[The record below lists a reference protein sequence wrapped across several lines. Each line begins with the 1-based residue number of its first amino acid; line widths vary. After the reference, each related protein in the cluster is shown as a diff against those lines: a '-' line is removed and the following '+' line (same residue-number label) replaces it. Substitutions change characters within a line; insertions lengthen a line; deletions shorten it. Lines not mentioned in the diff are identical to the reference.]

1 MKKEFK
7 KKLNGLAV
15 SALTVGLL
23 VSPVAGT
30 PVFAEGTPTNVMSSE
45 ALVKMKIMGTTDVH
59 GSIMNH
65 DYFTDTEVTKGLVKV
80 SSLVKAERKENAN
93 NLLLDNGD
101 MLQGNPFT
109 DYVAKVEPLTFVD
122 RLAGLDRFETAID
135 ISKEGWESAETV
147 VLVRSDEFADA
158 LAAAPLAYKYNAPIL
173 LTKPNTLHEDT
184 KAEIKRLGAKR
195 VVIVGGTGAV
205 SSQIQ
210 STLSS
215 KMKLWVKRLGGEN
228 RFETAALVAE
238 ELGNSTKAV
247 LVNGRDYP
255 DAISA
260 APYAAKNGLP
270 ILLTDAKKIPA
281 ETQEALKNVTD
292 TVLIG
297 GTGVISTDIEK
308 SVKGATRFGG
318 ATRFETSLK
327 VATELDSVKTRV
339 FVSTGRGFADA
350 LAGSVLAARED
361 APVVLVERNS
371 MLKEVAAL
379 VDGKSVTV
387 LGGEGVVSD
396 TLVKNEEHPI
406 YQAMNELDYD
416 AATLGNHEFNYGL
429 DFLEGSMRTA
439 EFPFVSA
446 NVYNDDHDNDP
457 SNDKTFVKPYQIIDK
472 EVVDES
478 GKKHTIKVGVI
489 GFVAPQIMQWD
500 KANLEGKV
508 VTEDIVAS
516 AKKWVPKMKKD
527 GAEIVVTLSHSG
539 FDVDKDNKENSVFAL
554 SEVPGIDAI
563 VFGHTHKAFPS
574 DKSYNGIAGVD
585 NVNGTINGVAAVQSI
600 VDASHLGVIDLEL
613 EKVDGKWSVKGSK
626 SEVLA
631 AKDAEV
637 DKNIVDVMKPSHD
650 ATVDYINQPIGTTTA
665 PIYSYFARVQD
676 DPSVQIV
683 SNAQKEYIEN
693 VLKGTEYEDLPVLSS
708 AAPFKAGRNG
718 ADEYTYFPAGEIAIK
733 NVADLYKYPNTVTA
747 IQLSGAQVKEY
758 LEWTAVNFNQIDPAE
773 TTEQSLINSDFPV
786 YNFDTLDGVTYEID
800 VTQPAKYDKDGK
812 VVNEGASRIKNLS
825 YEGKP
830 VADDQQFVIAT
841 NNYRASFTK
850 LANPDGKRVIYSSPD
865 ENRQVVMNYI
875 IKNKTINPS
884 ADQNW
889 SLAPIN
895 TNVNVT
901 FESSP
906 AAKAFAESS
915 DNIKYVGNGAN
926 GFAKYQLDMMGKP
939 FEVQLLGINDFH
951 GQLDTFNSK
960 LNAGGVEYLAAYL
973 KKHEAE
979 NPENTLM
986 LHAGDAVGASSP
998 VSALLQDEPTIDIL
1012 NKIGFDIGTVGN
1024 HEFDEGVDEMLRLIN
1039 GGSHPKTVEKYGE
1052 FEGADFS
1059 YVAANVVDEN
1069 TNLPILDPYVVKEVN
1084 GVPIGFIGI
1093 AYSDTPSIVTPSG
1106 TAGVKFTDET
1116 EAINKYAKE
1125 LKDKGIEAIVVITH
1139 NPAKSDR
1146 DGSNAT
1152 EELVDIAKNIDD
1164 EVDVLFVGHNHQY
1177 TNTVVDGKLLV
1188 QSYSY
1193 GTAFSD
1199 VDLMIDPATK
1209 DIVSATA
1216 EIVDVKRDGITP
1228 DAEIKEI
1235 LDTYIA
1241 DVAPILNEKIGTATE
1256 FISREANV
1264 DGESAMGNMVA
1275 DAMRWKTGTD
1285 FAFMNSGG
1293 VRADIDA
1300 GEITWKEAF
1309 TVQPFGNDLVTMDVT
1324 GAQIKTLLEQQWG
1337 SKVRI
1342 MPVSGLKVT
1351 YDDSRA
1357 AGDRIVSI
1365 TKQDGTPVAAD
1376 QTYSITVNNY
1386 MADGGDGYAILATI
1400 KDRTIDVVDLEG
1412 FVGYIKAN
1420 GTVNPKI
1427 EGRVT
1432 KINK

>member
-15 SALTVGLL
+15 SALTFGLL
-23 VSPVAGT
+23 ASPMAGT
-30 PVFAEGTPTNVMSSE
+30 SVFAEGTPTNVLSSE
-45 ALVKMKIMGTTDVH
+45 ALVKLKIMETTDVH

-65 DYFTDTEVTKGLVKV
+65 DYFTDTEVTKGLAKV
-80 SSLVKAERKENAN
+80 ASLVKTERAENAN

-135 ISKEGWESAETV
+135 ISKEGWDSAETV

-238 ELGNSTKAV
+238 ELGSSTKAV

-297 GTGVISTDIEK
+297 GTGVISADIEK

-396 TLVKNEEHPI
+396 TLVQNEEHPI
-406 YQAMNELDYD
+406 YQAMNELNYD

-429 DFLEGSMRTA
+429 DFLEGSMKTA

-457 SNDKTFVKPYQIIDK
+457 SNDKNFVKPYQIIDK
-472 EVVDES
+472 EVVDEA
-478 GKKHTIKVGVI
+478 GKKHIVKVGVI

-508 VTEDIVAS
+508 VTEDVVAS
-516 AKKWVPKMKKD
+516 AEKWVPLMKKD
-527 GAEIVVTLSHSG
+527 GADVVVTLAHTG
-539 FDVDKDNKENSVFAL
+539 FDVDKNNKENTVFAL

-563 VFGHTHKAFPS
+563 LFGHTHKAFPS
-574 DKSYNGIAGVD
+574 DTSYNGITGVD
-585 NVNGTINGVAAVQSI
+585 NVNGTINGVAAVQSV
-600 VDASHLGVIDLEL
+600 VDGSHLGVIDLEL

-631 AKDAEV
+631 AKTAEV
-637 DKNIVDVMKPSHD
+637 DKDIVDVMKSSHE
-650 ATVDYINQPIGTTTA
+650 ATVDYINQPIGKTTA

-683 SNAQKEYIEN
+683 SNAQKEYIED
-693 VLKGTEYEDLPVLSS
+693 VLKGTEYEGLPVLSS

-718 ADEYTYFPAGEIAIK
+718 ADEYTYFPAGDISVK
-733 NVADLYKYPNTVTA
+733 NVSDLYKYNNTVSA
-747 IQLSGAQVKEY
+747 LNLSGAQVKEY
-758 LEWTAVNFNQIDPAE
+758 LEWTAANFNQIDPAV

-812 VVNEGASRIKNLS
+812 VVNEGANRIKNLS

-830 VADDQQFVIAT
+830 VADDQQFIIAT

-850 LANPDGKRVIYSSPD
+850 LANPDGQRVVYASPD

-906 AAKAFAESS
+906 AAKAFADSS
-915 DNIKYVGNGAN
+915 ENIKYVGNGAN
-926 GFAKYQLDMMGKP
+926 GFAKYQLDMMKP
-939 FEVQLLGINDFH
+939 FELQLLGINDFH
-951 GQLDTFNSK
+951 GQLDTYNSK
-960 LNAGGVEYLAAYL
+960 INAGGVEYLAAYL
-973 KKHEAE
+973 KEREAQ
-979 NPENTLM
+979 NPNTLM
-986 LHAGDAVGASSP
+986 VHAGDAVGASSP
-998 VSALLQDEPTIDIL
+998 VSALLQDEPTINIL
-1012 NKIGFDIGTVGN
+1012 NELGFDVGTVGN
-1024 HEFDEGVDEMLRLIN
+1024 HEFDEGVDEMMRLID
-1039 GGSHPKTVEKYGE
+1039 GGAHPKTEEKYGV
-1052 FEGADFS
+1052 FGGADFP
-1059 YVAANVVDEN
+1059 YVAANIVDKTSKE
-1069 TNLPILDPYVVKEVN
+1069 LILDPYHIEEVN
-1084 GVPIGFIGI
+1084 GVPIGFIGV
-1093 AYSDTPSIVTPSG
+1093 ALSDTPNIVIPS
-1106 TAGVKFTDET
+1106 AVADIEFTDET
-1116 EAINKYAKE
+1116 AAINKYAAE
-1125 LKDKGIEAIVVITH
+1125 LKTKGVETIVVLAH
-1139 NPAKSDR
+1139 NPSYSKF
-1146 DGSNAT
+1146 DGSEAS
-1152 EELVDIAKNIDD
+1152 EELVDIAKNVDD
-1164 EVDVLFVGHNHQY
+1164 EVDVLFGGHNHAF
-1177 TNTVVDGKLLV
+1177 TNTTVEGKIVV
-1188 QSYSY
+1188 QSYSG

-1199 VDLMIDPATK
+1199 VDLMIDPKTK
-1209 DIVSATA
+1209 DVISGKA
-1216 EIVDVKRDGITP
+1216 EIVTTYRDKITP
-1228 DAEIKEI
+1228 DAKVKAI
-1235 LDTYIA
+1235 LDGYLE
-1241 DVAPILNEKIGTATE
+1241 DVNPILNEVIGTTPNY
-1256 FISREANV
+1256 ISRDASPA
-1264 DGESAMGNMVA
+1264 GETAMGNLVA
-1275 DAMRWKTGTD
+1275 DAMRWQTGTD

-1309 TVQPFGNDLVTMDVT
+1309 TVQPFGNDLVKMNVT

-1342 MPVSGLKVT
+1342 MPISGLKVS
-1351 YDDSRA
+1351 YDDSKTD
-1357 AGDRIVSI
+1357 GNRIVSI
-1365 TKQDGTPVAAD
+1365 VKEDGTPVAMD

-1386 MADGGDGYAILATI
+1386 MAGGGDGYAVLATI
-1400 KDRTIDVVDLEG
+1400 TDKTIDVVDLDAL
-1412 FVGYIKAN
+1412 VNYIKAK
-1420 GTVNPKI
+1420 GTVDPKI

-1432 KINK
+1432 KLN

>member
-15 SALTVGLL
+15 SALTVGMLA
-23 VSPVAGT
+23 SPMAGT
-30 PVFAEGTPTNVMSSE
+30 SVFAEGTPTKVMSSE
-45 ALVKMKIMGTTDVH
+45 ALVKLKIMETTDVH
-59 GSIMNH
+59 GNIKNH
-65 DYFTDTEVTKGLVKV
+65 DYYTDTKDTAAGLSKV
-80 SSLVKAERKENAN
+80 ATLIKQERSENAN
-93 NLLLDNGD
+93 NLLIDNGD
-101 MLQGNPFT
+101 LLQGNPFT
-109 DYVAKVEPLTFVD
+109 DYVAKVDPLTFVD
-122 RLAGLDRFETAID
+122 RLSGLDRFETAID
-135 ISKEGWESAETV
+135 ISKEGWDTAETV

-238 ELGNSTKAV
+238 ELGSSTKAV
-247 LVNGRDYP
+247 LVNGRNYP
-255 DAISA
+255 DAISI

-270 ILLTDAKKIPA
+270 ILLTDATKVPA
-281 ETQEALKNVTD
+281 ETQAALKGITE
-292 TVLIG
+292 TVLVG
-297 GTGVISTDIEK
+297 GTGVISEKIET
-308 SVKGATRFGG
+308 SLKGATRYGG

-350 LAGSVLAARED
+350 LAGSVLAAKEN
-361 APVVLVERNS
+361 APVVLVEKNS

-406 YQAMNELDYD
+406 YQTMNALDYD
-416 AATLGNHEFNYGL
+416 AANLGNHEFNYGL
-429 DFLEGSMRTA
+429 DFLKGSIKSA

-446 NVYNDDHDNDP
+446 NVYKDDHDNDP
-457 SNDKTFVKPYQIIDK
+457 TNNKSFLNPYKIIEK
-472 EVVDES
+472 EVVDEA
-478 GKKHTIKVGVI
+478 GKKHIVKVGVI
-489 GFVAPQIMQWD
+489 GFVPPQIMQWD

-508 VTEDIVAS
+508 TTQDIIAS
-516 AKKWVPKMKKD
+516 AEKWVPKMKEE
-527 GAEIVVTLSHSG
+527 GADVVVAVAHSG
-539 FDVDKDNKENSVFAL
+539 IDLDKTNKENAVYAL

-563 VFGHTHKAFPS
+563 LFGHSHKAFPS
-574 DKSYNGIAGVD
+574 DKSYNGLVGVD
-585 NVNGTINGVAAVQSI
+585 NVNGTINGVAAVQAV
-600 VDASHLGVIDLEL
+600 VDGSHLGVIDMTL
-613 EKVDGKWSVKGSK
+613 EKVDGKWTVKGSK
-626 SEVLA
+626 SEA
-631 AKDAEV
+631 ISAKDAAV
-637 DKNIVDVMKPSHD
+637 DPEIDKIMEESHA
-650 ATVDYINQPIGTTTA
+650 ATVKYINQAIGETTA

-683 SNAQKEYIEN
+683 SNAQKEY
-693 VLKGTEYEDLPVLSS
+693 VQDALKGTEYENLPVLSS

-718 ADEYTYFPAGEIAIK
+718 ALDYTNFPAGEIAIK
-733 NVADLYKYPNTVTA
+733 NVSDLYKYPNTVTA
-747 IQLSGAQVKEY
+747 LQLSGAQVKEY
-758 LEWTAVNFNQIDPAE
+758 LEWTAGNFNQIDPNKTE
-773 TTEQSLINSDFPV
+773 EQSLINTTGFQA

-800 VTQPAKYDKDGK
+800 VTQPAKYDESGK
-812 VVNEGASRIKNLS
+812 VVNEDASRIKNLS
-825 YEGKP
+825 FEGKP
-830 VADDQQFVIAT
+830 VAADQQFVIAT

-850 LANPDGKRVIYSSPD
+850 LANPDGKRIIYSSPD

-889 SLAPIN
+889 RITPIPSD
-895 TNVNVT
+895 VNVT

-906 AAKAFAESS
+906 DAKQYESET
-915 DNIKYVGNGAN
+915 IKHVGAGEN
-926 GFAKYQLDMMGKP
+926 GFAKYSIDLKGI
-939 FEVQLLGINDFH
+939 EVQLLGINDFH

-960 LNAGGVEYLAAYL
+960 LNAGGVDYLAAYL

-979 NPENTLM
+979 NPLNTFM

-1012 NKIGFDIGTVGN
+1012 NKLGFDLGTVGN

-1039 GGSHPKTVEKYGE
+1039 GGSHPKTVDKYGE
-1052 FEGADFS
+1052 FEGAAFP
-1059 YVAANVVDEN
+1059 YVAANVVDE
-1069 TNLPILDPYVVKEVN
+1069 TTGQPILDPYVVKEFN

-1106 TAGVKFTDET
+1106 TAGVKFTDEV
-1116 EAINKYAKE
+1116 EAINKYAAE
-1125 LKDKGIEAIVVITH
+1125 LKGKGIKAIVVVTH
-1139 NPAKSDR
+1139 NPAKSNR
-1146 DGSNAT
+1146 DGSEPT
-1152 EELVDIAKNIDD
+1152 EELVDIANKVDD
-1164 EVDVLFVGHNHQY
+1164 EVDVMFGGHNHQY

-1199 VDLMIDPATK
+1199 VDLVIDPVTK
-1209 DIVSATA
+1209 DIKKKTAT
-1216 EIVDVKRDGITP
+1216 IVDVKRDGITP
-1228 DAEIKEI
+1228 DAEIKAI
-1235 LDTYIA
+1235 LDTYIEDA
-1241 DVAPILNEKIGTATE
+1241 SSILNEKIGTATE
-1256 FISREANV
+1256 FISRESNV

-1309 TVQPFGNDLVTMDVT
+1309 TVQPFGNDLVTMNVT

-1342 MPVSGLKVT
+1342 MPISGLKVT
-1351 YDDSRA
+1351 YDDSKP
-1357 AGDRIVSI
+1357 AGERIVTI
-1365 TKQDGTPVAAD
+1365 KKNDGTPVVAD

-1400 KDRTIDVVDLEG
+1400 KDRTINVVDLEA